1 MPRTETLT
9 VQANPRDFVLPRPPE
24 FALTSPGRGSIRMAM
39 KSLALALFA
48 LCGLTAAQTT
58 PLVIDGEVSWK
69 IAKPDCT
76 FRMDGSIQNPGP
88 DGTASGTLKLV
99 LWATLLPFPSGG
111 HVVSELNLGS
121 LPGGYEIADF
131 SRKAAVDMPPATG
144 EFHFTVALLEYTVMG
159 WRTIDY
165 FATGKR
171 AIKNGDFVTGSKW
184 AVPSKKPAGPPSSLA
199 PGDVIKLNIRSNSN
213 MDGITPGTEA
223 PFVITA
229 KSGGKAQLKFGSR
242 SSTVPYTYTTG
253 KGTLNGVN
261 YKTGKLTLDK
271 STNVTLF
278 FHGPHTGVYRQNA
291 PSRTTWGIFRFD

>member
-1 MPRTETLT
+1 MK
-9 VQANPRDFVLPRPPE
+9 AFV
-24 FALTSPGRGSIRMAM
+24 
-39 KSLALALFA
+39 LALAA
-48 LCGLTAAQTT
+48 LCSIATAQTT
-58 PLVIDGEVSWK
+58 PLIIDGEASWK

-76 FRMDGSIQNPGP
+76 FRMDGTIQNPGP
-88 DGTASGTLKLV
+88 NGTASGTLKLV
-99 LWATLLPFPSGG
+99 LWATALPFPSQG

-121 LPGGYEIADF
+121 LPGGYEIGDF
-131 SRKAAVDMPPATG
+131 SRKAPVNMPASTG
-144 EFHFTVALLEYTVMG
+144 DFHFTVALLEYTVMG
-159 WRTIDY
+159 WRTRDY

-184 AVPSKKPAGPPSSLA
+184 VAPSKKPADPPSRLA
-199 PGDVIKLNIRSNSN
+199 PGDVLTLNVRSNSN

-229 KSGGKAQLKFGSR
+229 KSGGKAQLKFGSKKA
-242 SSTVPYTYTTG
+242 TAPFTYTTG

-261 YKTGKLTLDK
+261 FKTGKLTLDK
-271 STNVTLF
+271 STNITLF